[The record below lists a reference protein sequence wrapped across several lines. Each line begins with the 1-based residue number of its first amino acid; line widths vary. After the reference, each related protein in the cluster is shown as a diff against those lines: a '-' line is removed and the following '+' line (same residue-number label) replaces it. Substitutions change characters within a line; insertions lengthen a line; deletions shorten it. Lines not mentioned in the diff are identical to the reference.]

1 MQQPHAAAALPALRV
16 ATISSPP
23 CGLCRGSAAK
33 FVNWTNWTNWCGA
46 SQAGALWIAPTG
58 FARILR
64 RSGQATRALWGSP
77 LQGLRVSF
85 DAAGKPRG
93 RSVDRPYR
101 VCAYPSTQRAS
112 RASAIWLIGLIGPI
126 GPIGLIG
133 LIGASRGKRGR
144 GENFLGLGVVLNVCA
159 KNYKLKIACIF

>member
-1 MQQPHAAAALPALRV
+1 MRTANAVRRIVWMQQPHAAAALPALRV

-112 RASAIWLIGLIGPI
+112 HGGALWIAPTGFARILRRSGQAVRAQFG
-126 GPIGLIG
+126 
-133 LIGASRGKRGR
+133 
-144 GENFLGLGVVLNVCA
+144 
-159 KNYKLKIACIF
+159 